1 MRLPDAT
8 PTYDAV
14 NEIETRRNITYEMT
28 QTRKINEDININA
41 TNRLILTSPNGTRY
55 SASINNS
62 GVLSWTAL

>member
-1 MRLPDAT
+1 MLA
-8 PTYDAV
+8 YDAV
-14 NEIETRRNITYEMT
+14 NETETRRNITYEMT

-55 SASINNS
+55 SASIDNS

>member
-1 MRLPDAT
+1 MRLPDAM

-41 TNRLILTSPNGTRY
+41 SNRLILTSPNGTRY
-55 SASINNS
+55 SASIDNS
-62 GVLSWTAL
+62 GVLTWTAL